1 MLLFSD
7 ELFIVAVVAADA
19 GSRFDLS
26 LVVVVVALVV
36 GFVVV
41 VAAVF
46 LAASFFLVFRF
57 FFLSED
63 FFSGFSFPLD
73 DLDFF
78 FFSPSFLAVDS
89 FFKLLLRRAAAAAV
103 GPLIKKKYLF
113 KYKY

>member
-26 LVVVVVALVV
+26 LVVVVVVALVV

-46 LAASFFLVFRF
+46 LAASFFFVFRF

-73 DLDFF
+73 DFDFF
-78 FFSPSFLAVDS
+78 FFSLSFLAVD
-89 FFKLLLRRAAAAAV
+89 
-103 GPLIKKKYLF
+103 
-113 KYKY
+113 